1 MDEMRS
7 QKVKEVTNRLL
18 QNLDDLVTSYR
29 HLLEVVRQEKDSIAN
44 SNLEQM
50 NQHNENKE
58 VLLMRIKSLDSIRER
73 YAKELANLVQLDSE
87 YPRLLELAQRVPF
100 ELAEKM
106 RLSHATL
113 DLLIRRLQKLNQHNQ
128 VVVES
133 ALNTLHGALN
143 DLRDALAPT
152 KTYGRDKKMGALN
165 EGAGML
171 RNQKA

>member
-18 QNLDDLVTSYR
+18 QNLDDLITSYR
-29 HLLEVVRQEKDSIAN
+29 HLLEVVRQEKESIAN

-50 NQHNENKE
+50 NLHNDNKE

-73 YAKELANLVQLDSE
+73 YAKELANLVQFDAD

-143 DLRDALAPT
+143 ELRDALAPT